1 MVIWA
6 ATAGKTLRQSGWW
19 IKASARTKEPL
30 LLAQPCVLRKL
41 QLLTLVAI
49 QEAGKI
55 RCVGLNYTDHAAEVR
70 LALPTHLEI
79 FLKPDI
85 CVHSPVLPLTLP
97 KITSWEC
104 DAEVEL
110 AVVISKMCRDVTPA
124 RATEFVLGYMTANDM
139 TARKIQ
145 GKGSQWGYSKGFDGF
160 CPMRPCLVARKAIPD
175 PSLLLQKTTLD
186 GWLAQSVRL
195 PYLTGKM
202 VSGWHRRHSM
212 LTVNQ
217 GTTLTV
223 VFTGT
228 PAGIEHSY
236 SPPLYL
242 KEGSDLKMWISHGL
256 GTLVNKVEQV
266 K

>member
-1 MVIWA
+1 MR
-6 ATAGKTLRQSGWW
+6 TEKTPASHPSGHPRSRQN
-19 IKASARTKEPL
+19 PL
-30 LLAQPCVLRKL
+30 Q
-41 QLLTLVAI
+41 
-49 QEAGKI
+49 
-55 RCVGLNYTDHAAEVR
+55 
-70 LALPTHLEI
+70 I

-85 CVHSPVLPLTLP
+85 CVHSPILPLTLR

-145 GKGSQWGYSKGFDGF
+145 GRGSQWGYSKGFDGF

-175 PSLLLQKTTLD
+175 PSLLLLKTTLD
-186 GWLAQSVRL
+186 GWLAQNGTAKNLVFSVAECI
-195 PYLTGKM
+195 
-202 VSGWHRRHSM
+202 SHIS
-212 LTVNQ
+212 Q

-228 PAGIEHSY
+228 PAGIGHSY

-242 KEGSDLKMWISHGL
+242 KKGSDLKMWISHSL
-256 GTLVNKVEQV
+256 GTLVNEVEQG